1 MNGTARW
8 LGRLAAYLVVIAAV
22 WVGGLV
28 WFVADLDAPPVDPDQ
43 PTDAIVVLTGGSQRL
58 ETGLAALE
66 AGRARKLFVSGV
78 HPGVSAADMFRGDA
92 AALPLLA
99 CCIVLGHTADNTVGN
114 AVETA
119 DWLRGEGFHSLRLV
133 TANYHM
139 RRALLEFRRVLPSG
153 VVILPDPVY
162 PEAAKHGQIWPW
174 RGTARV
180 IVVEYLKYLGAL
192 VRPLL
197 WSPTSAAESPS

>member
-1 MNGTARW
+1 VTWVAQW
-8 LGRLAAYLVVIAAV
+8 LGRVILCLSLVVIAS
-22 WVGGLV
+22 VGGLV
-28 WFVADLDAPPVDPDQ
+28 WFVADLDAPPVEPEQ

-58 ETGLAALE
+58 EAGLAALE
-66 AGRARKLFVSGV
+66 AGRAQKLFVSGV
-78 HPGVSAADMFRGDA
+78 HPGVSAQDMFRGNPSA
-92 AALPLLA
+92 APLLA
-99 CCIVLGHTADNTVGN
+99 CCIVLGHAADNTVGN

-119 DWLRGEGFHSLRLV
+119 DWLHAEGFHSLRLV

-139 RRALLEFRRVLPSG
+139 RRALLEFRRALPSG

-197 WSPTSAAESPS
+197 SWPRPNVGSPT

>member
-1 MNGTARW
+1 LIAYSGLLLVAW
-8 LGRLAAYLVVIAAV
+8 L
-22 WVGGLV
+22 GGLV
-28 WFVADLDAPPVDPDQ
+28 WFVAGLDAPPLDPDK

-66 AGRARKLFVSGV
+66 AGKARKLFVSGV
-78 HPGVSAADMFRGDA
+78 HPGVSAADMFRGDPA
-92 AALPLLA
+92 ASPLLA
-99 CCIVLGHTADNTVGN
+99 CCIVLGHAADNTVGN

-119 DWLRGEGFHSLRLV
+119 DWLRAEGYHSLRLV

-153 VVILPDPVY
+153 LVILPDPVY

-197 WSPTSAAESPS
+197 WSPTSAAESSS